1 MSRLLTPHKL
11 GSLELRY
18 RIQIMPMCQYSAL
31 SSGRSMYGFDSEP
44 PMDQPNDDVPTA
56 PRAFG
61 TGRGKRS

>member
-1 MSRLLTPHKL
+1 
-11 GSLELRY
+11 LRY
-18 RIQIMPMCQYSAL
+18 RIQITPMCQYSAL

>member
-18 RIQIMPMCQYSAL
+18 RIQITPMCQYSAL

-56 PRAFG
+56 PQAFG